1 MTITVERKTPWKAN
15 KFKAQ
20 PVVDPDYGR
29 FDSKREHQRFH
40 ILRMMEK
47 AGHIQGLKRQVPY
60 ELNVNGEHI
69 CKYIAD
75 FTYMDMTEGKGFVT
89 EDCKGFR
96 TPEYKLKA
104 KLFKAIFGREIL
116 ET

>member
-1 MTITVERKTPWKAN
+1 MSLATVNGKQQPWRN

-20 PVVDPDYGR
+20 AVIDPEFGR

-40 ILRMMEK
+40 ILRLLQR
-47 AGHIQGLKRQVPY
+47 QGTISGLERQVKY
-60 ELNVNGEHI
+60 EINVNGEHI

-75 FTYMDMTEGKGFVT
+75 FTYTHQISGFTV

-104 KLFKAIFGREIL
+104 KLLKAVFGWEIF